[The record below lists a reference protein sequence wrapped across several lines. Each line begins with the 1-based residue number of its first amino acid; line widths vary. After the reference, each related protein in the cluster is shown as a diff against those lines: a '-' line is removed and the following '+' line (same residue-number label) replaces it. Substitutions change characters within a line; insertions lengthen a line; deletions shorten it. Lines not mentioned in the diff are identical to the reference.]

1 MVYIIIF
8 IIVAA
13 VLGPLLSVLPSKHQR
28 AVASFRDRA
37 RQAGI
42 LVQLREPKNIPARLQ
57 RASDES
63 LVCYSQRLKPAMRGA
78 EPELWV
84 RSRVGWESRSG
95 NPTPS
100 VIMKVTEHVEVIFVS
115 GEDVQVFWDER
126 GGDAAYSDVEK
137 LIKSGVEDGFSEGRE
152 GI

>member
-8 IIVAA
+8 IIIAA

-28 AVASFRDRA
+28 AVANFRDRA

-63 LVCYSQRLKPAMRGA
+63 LVCYSRRLKPAMRTA
-78 EPELWV
+78 QPELWV
-84 RSRVGWESRSG
+84 RSGTGWESRSG
-95 NPTPS
+95 NSTPPM
-100 VIMKVTEHVEVIFVS
+100 IMGVTEHIEVIFLS
-115 GEDVQVFWDER
+115 GEDIQVFWDER
-126 GGDAAYSDVEK
+126 GGDAAYNEVEK
-137 LIKSGVEDGFSEGRE
+137 LIASGVEDAFNQG
-152 GI
+152 